1 MTVQELYNRLVAR
14 LPDSLCEPW
23 DNDGLMVAPD
33 ADAPVRRILLSLDV
47 TEDAVDFAIENRFDV
62 ILTHHP
68 LIFRPLSSVTEDS
81 PVGRKVIK
89 LIRSGI
95 SVFSFHTRADRVD
108 GGVNDVLADLLEL
121 TEIEPLSE
129 DGMGR
134 VGYLEEPMPLEEFCD
149 RVKGQLDAP
158 ILSVADGGNLVHKV
172 AVLGGEGKDY
182 LKAALASGADTYLSG
197 SLGYHT
203 LEDAPEL
210 GINLIEGGHYYT
222 EAAVLGFFEELLSLI
237 DPSVTVHVLSS
248 NNARFM

>member
-1 MTVQELYNRLVAR
+1 MTVQELYKKLVQR
-14 LPDSLCEPW
+14 LPDSLAETW
-23 DNDGLMVAPD
+23 DNDGLMVCAD
-33 ADAPVRRILLSLDV
+33 ADAPVRRVLLALDV
-47 TEDAVDFAIENRFDV
+47 TENAVDFAIENRFDL
-62 ILTHHP
+62 ILSHHP
-68 LIFRPLSSVTEDS
+68 LIFRPLASVTEDT

-89 LIRSGI
+89 LIRSGV

-149 RVKGQLDAP
+149 RVKDQLGAP

-172 AVLGGEGKDY
+172 ALLGGEGKDY
-182 LKAALASGADTYLSG
+182 VKAALASEADTYISG

-222 EAAVLGFFEELLSLI
+222 EQAVLGFFEELLSLI
-237 DPSVTVHVLSS
+237 DPSISVHVLPS

>member
-1 MTVQELYNRLVAR
+1 MTVHELYKKLTQR
-14 LPDSLCEPW
+14 LPDSLSESW
-23 DNDGLMVAPD
+23 DNDGLMVC
-33 ADAPVRRILLSLDV
+33 ADTEAPVRRVLLTLDV
-47 TEDAVDFAIENRFDV
+47 TENAVDFAIENHFDL
-62 ILTHHP
+62 ILSHHP
-68 LIFRPLSSVTEDS
+68 LIFRPLSAVTEDS

-89 LIRSGI
+89 LIKSGI

-121 TEIEPLSE
+121 TETYCVDSAYM
-129 DGMGR
+129 D
-134 VGYLEEPMPLEEFCD
+134 EPMPLEAFCD
-149 RVKGQLDAP
+149 RVKEQLGAP

-172 AVLGGEGKDY
+172 ALLGGEGKDY
-182 LKAALASGADTYLSG
+182 VKAALVSEADTYISG

-237 DPSVTVHVLSS
+237 DPSVAVHTLSS

>member
-1 MTVQELYNRLVAR
+1 MTVQELYNKLSAR
-14 LPDSLCEPW
+14 LPDSLAEPW
-23 DNDGLMVAPD
+23 DHDGLMVCAD
-33 ADAPVRRILLSLDV
+33 ADAPVRRVLLSLDV
-47 TEDAVDFAIENRFDV
+47 TETAVDFAIENRFDV

-68 LIFRPLSSVTEDS
+68 LIFRPLSAVTEDS

-89 LIRSGI
+89 LIRSGV

-121 TEIEPLSE
+121 TEIESLSE

-149 RVKGQLDAP
+149 RVRAQLDAP

-237 DPSVTVHVLSS
+237 DPSVSVHIFPS

>member
-1 MTVQELYNRLVAR
+1 MTVQALYNKLNAR
-14 LPDSLCEPW
+14 LPKELAEPW
-23 DNDGLMVAPD
+23 DNDGLMVCAD
-33 ADAPVRRILLSLDV
+33 ADAPVRRVLLALDV
-47 TEDAVDFAIENRFDV
+47 TETAVDFAIENRFDV
-62 ILTHHP
+62 LLTHHP

-89 LIRSGI
+89 LIRAGV

-134 VGYLEEPMPLEEFCD
+134 VGSLEEPMSLEEFCD
-149 RVKGQLDAP
+149 LAKKKLDAP
-158 ILSVADGGNLVHKV
+158 ILSVADGGNLVQKV

-237 DPSVTVHVLSS
+237 DPSISVHILPS